1 MEPEERDRL
10 TRVETKVDVI
20 EEDVKSLKRDVQSLK
35 RDVQDI
41 KALLAEARGG
51 WRVLVLIGG
60 AGAAAGAFA
69 LKIIDRVLP

>member
-1 MEPEERDRL
+1 MDPEERDRL
-10 TRVETKVDVI
+10 TRVETKVDAI
-20 EEDVKSLKRDVQSLK
+20 EEDVKALK

-41 KALLAEARGG
+41 KTLLTEARGG

-69 LKIIDRVLP
+69 LKILDKVLP